1 MSQLPRSPSAAVSE
15 DWPGGGEGGQA
26 WAAATHSPLPTTS
39 YLPDLEQ
46 REEREEGYQVPK
58 MLYKK
63 GDERK

>member
-1 MSQLPRSPSAAVSE
+1 MSE

-26 WAAATHSPLPTTS
+26 WAAATHSPLPTAS
-39 YLPDLEQ
+39 YLPNLEQ
-46 REEREEGYQVPK
+46 WEEREEGYQVPK